1 MTVAMTEDEMM
12 RYRWLRREIALDR
25 ERLARCRREKCARKI
40 EAAIERKIRRA
51 ETEAVRIEEYVAT
64 IDEPVVRML
73 VVERYINGRTW
84 RDAGRKCGWITEDAA
99 RKRVR
104 RYLDRYEQKN
114 EKGDGG

>member
-12 RYRWLRREIALDR
+12 QYRWLRREIALDR

-84 RDAGRKCGWITEDAA
+84 RDTGRKCGWITEDAA

-104 RYLDRYEQKN
+104 RYFARGKGKN
-114 EKGDGG
+114 EQGNGG